1 MEQILEYIKALIY
14 GIVEGITEFLP
25 ISSTGHMIL
34 LEEILPFANTS
45 EAFEEMFKVV
55 IQLGAIL
62 AVVVLY
68 FNRLNPFGP
77 KKTEKE
83 KKYTWNVWF
92 KVAVG
97 CIPAVIFGL
106 FLDDWFD
113 ANFYNSPTVATT
125 LILYGIFFLLLEKRN
140 EKKEFAITRFSQ
152 MSYLCAA
159 LIGLFQ
165 VLAMIP
171 GTSRSGATILGAML
185 LGVSREVAAEYSFF
199 MAIPIMFGASLLKVV
214 KFVAE
219 GGVFSGTEIGILVV
233 AMVSAFVVAVVAIR
247 LLMNFIKGHD
257 FKAFGVY
264 RIVLG
269 ILVLVSFLIK

>member
-1 MEQILEYIKALIY
+1 MEHVLEYIKALIY

-25 ISSTGHMIL
+25 VSSTGHL
-34 LEEILPFANTS
+34 LLLQEILPFADTND
-45 EAFEEMFKVV
+45 AFMEMFDVV

-68 FNRLNPFGP
+68 FHRLNPFSP

-92 KVAVG
+92 RVIVG
-97 CIPAVIFGL
+97 CIPAVIFGV

-125 LILYGIFFLLLEKRN
+125 LILYGVFFLLLEKRN
-140 EKKEFAITRFSQ
+140 EKKAFEITRFTQ
-152 MSYLCAA
+152 MSYPCAI

-219 GGVFSGTEIGILVV
+219 GGVLAGSEIGILVV
-233 AMVSAFVVAVVAIR
+233 AMVSAFVVAVIAIR

-269 ILVLVSFLIK
+269 MLVLIAFLVK

>member
-1 MEQILEYIKALIY
+1 MEHVLEYIKALIY

-25 ISSTGHMIL
+25 ISSTGHLLL

-45 EAFEEMFKVV
+45 EAFMEMFDVV

-68 FNRLNPFGP
+68 FNRLNPFAP

-97 CIPAVIFGL
+97 CIPAVICGVL
-106 FLDDWFD
+106 LDDWFD
-113 ANFYNSPTVATT
+113 TNFHNAPTVATT

-159 LIGLFQ
+159 LIGVFQ

-219 GGVFSGTEIGILVV
+219 GGVLAGSEIGILVI
-233 AMVSAFVVAVVAIR
+233 AMISAFVVAVIAIR

>member
-1 MEQILEYIKALIY
+1 MEILEYIKALIY

-25 ISSTGHMIL
+25 ISSTGHLIL
-34 LEEILPFANTS
+34 LEDWLPFGKAS
-45 EAFEEMFKVV
+45 EEFLEMFNVV
-55 IQLGAIL
+55 IQLGAIM

-68 FNRLNPFGP
+68 FNRLNPFAP

-83 KKYTWNVWF
+83 KKYTWDVWF
-92 KVAVG
+92 KVLVG
-97 CIPAVIFGL
+97 CIPAVIFGFL
-106 FLDDWFD
+106 LDDWFD
-113 ANFYNSPTVATT
+113 ANFYNKPTVAVM
-125 LILYGIFFLLLEKRN
+125 LVLYGIFFLILEKRN
-140 EKKEFAITRFSQ
+140 AGKTFAITRFSQ

-159 LIGLFQ
+159 MIGLFQ

-214 KFVAE
+214 KFVAA
-219 GGVFSGTEIGILVV
+219 GVALSGMEIGILIV
-233 AMVSAFVVAVVAIR
+233 AMISAFAVAVLAIR

-257 FKAFGVY
+257 FKMFGVY
-264 RIVLG
+264 RIALG
-269 ILVLVSFLIK
+269 IMVLAFHFLAG

>member
-1 MEQILEYIKALIY
+1 MNHVIEYIKALIY

-25 ISSTGHMIL
+25 ISSTGHLLL
-34 LEEILPFANTS
+34 LEDFLPFANTS
-45 EAFEEMFKVV
+45 DAFMEMFDVV

-68 FNRLNPFGP
+68 FNRLNPFGT

-83 KKYTWNVWF
+83 KRYTWNVWF
-92 KVAVG
+92 KVVVG
-97 CIPAVIFGL
+97 CIPAVVFGVL
-106 FLDDWFD
+106 LDDWFD
-113 ANFYNSPTVATT
+113 ANFHNAPTVATT
-125 LILYGIFFLLLEKRN
+125 LILYGVFFLLLEKRN
-140 EKKEFAITRFSQ
+140 EKKKFAITRFTQ

-159 LIGLFQ
+159 LIGVFQ

-199 MAIPIMFGASLLKVV
+199 MAIPIMCGASLLKVV
-214 KFVAE
+214 KFAAE
-219 GGVFSGTEIGILVV
+219 GNVLSGSEIGILIV
-233 AMVSAFVVAVVAIR
+233 AMISAFVVAVVAIR

-257 FKAFGVY
+257 FKVFGVY

-269 ILVLVSFLIK
+269 ILVLLSFLIR

>member
-1 MEQILEYIKALIY
+1 MQILEYIKALIY

-25 ISSTGHMIL
+25 ISSTGHLIL
-34 LEEILPFANTS
+34 LEDWLPFSGAS
-45 EAFEEMFKVV
+45 EEFLEMFKVV

-68 FNRLNPFGP
+68 FNRLNPFAS

-83 KKYTWNVWF
+83 KNYTWDVWF

-113 ANFYNSPTVATT
+113 ANFYNKPTVAFM
-125 LILYGIFFLLLEKRN
+125 LALYGIFFLILEKRN
-140 EKKEFAITRFSQ
+140 EGKTFVINRFSQ
-152 MSYLCAA
+152 MSYPCAA
-159 LIGLFQ
+159 MIGLFQ

-214 KFVAE
+214 KFMASGVAL
-219 GGVFSGTEIGILVV
+219 GGTEIGILIV
-233 AMVSAFVVAVVAIR
+233 AMVSAFAVAVLAIR

-257 FKAFGVY
+257 FKLFGVY
-264 RIVLG
+264 RIALG
-269 ILVLVSFLIK
+269 ILVLAFHFLAA

>member
-1 MEQILEYIKALIY
+1 MEYVIEYLKALLY

-25 ISSTGHMIL
+25 ISSTGHLIL
-34 LEEILPFANTS
+34 LGEILPFANTS
-45 EAFEEMFKVV
+45 DAFEEMFKVV
-55 IQLGAIL
+55 IQLGAIFS
-62 AVVVLY
+62 VVVLY
-68 FNRLNPFGP
+68 FNRLNPFSK

-83 KKYTWNVWF
+83 KKYTWDVWF

-97 CIPAVIFGL
+97 CIPAVICGV

-113 ANFYNSPTVATT
+113 ANFHNGVTVAVT
-125 LILYGIFFLLLEKRN
+125 LILYGIFFLLLEAWNKKR
-140 EKKEFAITRFSQ
+140 EFSINRFSQ
-152 MSYLCAA
+152 MSYLCAV
-159 LIGLFQ
+159 LIGIFQ

-199 MAIPIMFGASLLKVV
+199 MAIPIMFGASLLKAV
-214 KFVAE
+214 KLVAE
-219 GGVFSGTEIGILVV
+219 GVVLSGMEIGILIV
-233 AMVSAFVVAVVAIR
+233 AMISAFLVALLAIK

-257 FKAFGVY
+257 FKAFGIY

-269 ILVLVSFLIK
+269 IVVLVFFLLQ

>member
-1 MEQILEYIKALIY
+1 MEHVLEYMKALIY

-25 ISSTGHMIL
+25 ISSTGHLIL
-34 LEEILPFANTS
+34 LENIMPFKQATD
-45 EAFEEMFKVV
+45 EFMEMFDVV

-68 FNRLNPFGP
+68 FHRLNPFAP

-83 KKYTWNVWF
+83 KRYTWNVWF

-97 CIPAVIFGL
+97 CIPAVMFGL

-113 ANFYNSPTVATT
+113 ANFYNMPTVATM
-125 LILYGIFFLLLEKRN
+125 LVLYGIFFLVLEKRN
-140 EKKEFAITRFSQ
+140 ENKVFAINRFSQ

-199 MAIPIMFGASLLKVV
+199 MAIPIMFGASLLKVA
-214 KFVAE
+214 KFIA
-219 GGVFSGTEIGILVV
+219 GGFVLSGVEIGILVV
-233 AMVSAFVVAVVAIR
+233 AMISAFVVAVIAIR

-257 FKAFGVY
+257 FKVFGVY

-269 ILVLVSFLIK
+269 ILVLAYYFFK